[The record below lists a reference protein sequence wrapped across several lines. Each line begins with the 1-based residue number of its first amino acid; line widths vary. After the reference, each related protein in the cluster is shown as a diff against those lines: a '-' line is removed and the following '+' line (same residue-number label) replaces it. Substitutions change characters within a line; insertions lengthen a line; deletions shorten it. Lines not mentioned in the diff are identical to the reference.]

1 MKIKNDADKKNPLL
15 LYRNKS
21 TGDLMERRNINKT
34 TNYIPENRMEQYL
47 SEYYQYL
54 YNVQNKES
62 ENYNSLIANSVNS
75 NTRNIQNSKLN
86 LMMSPIE
93 NIKKS
98 SNNSVNNN
106 NKILPDDLLIEYDNR
121 KRLEELRN
129 KYLSNS
135 SLLFLRKKNEPK
147 INYYYPKEEAKNNE
161 KINKENYNNNINI
174 NNINSINKDENKKE
188 IDLKNVIFDL
198 KFKYEKLQ
206 NEFKILTENKNKYK
220 ENNRNKK
227 IRKEKDTPRN
237 TYKNYL
243 IEENNK
249 LKKINDNYEIIM
261 EMLISYI
268 NETNK
273 LYFNL
278 DQIEYF
284 NLRQNIWNKD
294 TNCINELSDFLEKCK
309 NNLANIS
316 INSSFRNKSNKK
328 NKNNLSKKESKQKS
342 NKIKNKMRYTYSTI
356 SFNNKISDGFFD
368 IKRNFKSKTLNKTK
382 NEKLKKAKII
392 FIKKNKK

>member
-1 MKIKNDADKKNPLL
+1 MKIKNDADKKNSLL
-15 LYRNKS
+15 LYRNRS
-21 TGDLMERRNINKT
+21 TGDLMERRNINNT
-34 TNYIPENRMEQYL
+34 ANYIPENRMEQYL

-93 NIKKS
+93 NVKKS
-98 SNNSVNNN
+98 SNNSVNN

-220 ENNRNKK
+220 ENYRNKK

-249 LKKINDNYEIIM
+249 LRKINDNYEIIM

-273 LYFNL
+273 IYFNL

-382 NEKLKKAKII
+382 NDKLKKPKII

>member
-75 NTRNIQNSKLN
+75 NNRNIQNSKLN

-93 NIKKS
+93 NIKKN
-98 SNNSVNNN
+98 SNNSVNN

-161 KINKENYNNNINI
+161 KIYKENNNNINI

-206 NEFKILTENKNKYK
+206 NEFKILTENKNKYR

-249 LKKINDNYEIIM
+249 LRKINDNYEIIM

>member
-1 MKIKNDADKKNPLL
+1 MKIKNEADKKNPLL

-34 TNYIPENRMEQYL
+34 ANYIPENRMEQYL

-98 SNNSVNNN
+98 SNNSINN

-161 KINKENYNNNINI
+161 KIYKENNNNINI

-220 ENNRNKK
+220 ENYRNKK

-249 LKKINDNYEIIM
+249 LRKINDNYEIIM

>member
-106 NKILPDDLLIEYDNR
+106 KILPDDLLIEYDNR

-161 KINKENYNNNINI
+161 KIYKENYNNNINI

-220 ENNRNKK
+220 ENYRNKK

-249 LKKINDNYEIIM
+249 LRKINDNYEIIM

>member
-1 MKIKNDADKKNPLL
+1 MKIKNEADKKNPLL

-34 TNYIPENRMEQYL
+34 ANYIPENRMEQYL

-98 SNNSVNNN
+98 SNNSVNN

-220 ENNRNKK
+220 ENYRNKK

-249 LKKINDNYEIIM
+249 LRKINDNYEIIM

-382 NEKLKKAKII
+382 NDKLKKPKII

>member
-1 MKIKNDADKKNPLL
+1 MKIKNDADKKNSLL

-34 TNYIPENRMEQYL
+34 ANYIPENRMEQYL

-98 SNNSVNNN
+98 SNNSVNN

-249 LKKINDNYEIIM
+249 LRKINDNYEIIM

-382 NEKLKKAKII
+382 NDKLKKPKII

>member
-1 MKIKNDADKKNPLL
+1 MKIKNEADKKNPLL

-34 TNYIPENRMEQYL
+34 ANYIPENRMEQYL

-98 SNNSVNNN
+98 SNNSINN

-161 KINKENYNNNINI
+161 KIYKENNNNINI
-174 NNINSINKDENKKE
+174 NNINSINKDEIKKE

-206 NEFKILTENKNKYK
+206 KEFKILTENKNKYR

-227 IRKEKDTPRN
+227 IRREKDTPRN

-249 LKKINDNYEIIM
+249 LRKINDNYEIIM

>member
-34 TNYIPENRMEQYL
+34 ANYIPENRMEQYL

-106 NKILPDDLLIEYDNR
+106 KILPDDLLIEYDNR

-161 KINKENYNNNINI
+161 TINKENYNNNINI

-220 ENNRNKK
+220 ENYRNKK

-249 LKKINDNYEIIM
+249 LRKINDNYEIIV
-261 EMLISYI
+261 EMLVSYI

-273 LYFNL
+273 LYFNF

-392 FIKKNKK
+392 FNKKNKK

>member
-34 TNYIPENRMEQYL
+34 ANYIPENRMEQYL

-98 SNNSVNNN
+98 SNNSINN

-220 ENNRNKK
+220 ENYRNKK

-249 LKKINDNYEIIM
+249 LRKINDNYEIIM

-382 NEKLKKAKII
+382 NEKFKKAKII

>member
-1 MKIKNDADKKNPLL
+1 MKIKNDADKKNSLL

-34 TNYIPENRMEQYL
+34 ANYIPENRMEQYL

-98 SNNSVNNN
+98 SNNSINN

-161 KINKENYNNNINI
+161 KIYKENNNNINI
-174 NNINSINKDENKKE
+174 NNINSINKDEIKKE

-206 NEFKILTENKNKYK
+206 NEFKILTENKNKYR

-227 IRKEKDTPRN
+227 IRREKDTPRN

-249 LKKINDNYEIIM
+249 LRKINDNYEIIM

>member
-1 MKIKNDADKKNPLL
+1 MKIKNEADKKNPLL

-34 TNYIPENRMEQYL
+34 ANDIPENRMEQYL

-98 SNNSVNNN
+98 SNNSINN

-174 NNINSINKDENKKE
+174 NNINSNNKDENKKE

-206 NEFKILTENKNKYK
+206 NEFKILTENKNKYR

-249 LKKINDNYEIIM
+249 LRKINDNYEIIM

>member
-1 MKIKNDADKKNPLL
+1 MKIKNEADKKNPLL

-34 TNYIPENRMEQYL
+34 ANYIPENRMEQYL

-93 NIKKS
+93 NVKKS
-98 SNNSVNNN
+98 SNNSVNN

-161 KINKENYNNNINI
+161 KIYKENNNNINI

-220 ENNRNKK
+220 ENYRNKK

-249 LKKINDNYEIIM
+249 LRKINDNYEIIM

>member
-1 MKIKNDADKKNPLL
+1 MKIKNEADKKNPLL

-34 TNYIPENRMEQYL
+34 ANYIPENRMEQYL

-98 SNNSVNNN
+98 SNNSINN

-220 ENNRNKK
+220 ENYRNKK

-249 LKKINDNYEIIM
+249 LRKINDNYEIIM

>member
-1 MKIKNDADKKNPLL
+1 MKIKNDADKKNSLL

-34 TNYIPENRMEQYL
+34 ANYIPENRMEQYL

-98 SNNSVNNN
+98 SNNSINN

-147 INYYYPKEEAKNNE
+147 INYYYPKEETKNNE

-220 ENNRNKK
+220 ENYRNKK

-249 LKKINDNYEIIM
+249 LRKINDNYEIIM

>member
-1 MKIKNDADKKNPLL
+1 MKIKNDADKKNSLL

-34 TNYIPENRMEQYL
+34 ANYIPENRMEQYL

-98 SNNSVNNN
+98 SNNSINN

-220 ENNRNKK
+220 ENYRNKK

-249 LKKINDNYEIIM
+249 LRKINDNYEIIM

>member
-1 MKIKNDADKKNPLL
+1 MKIKNEADKKNPLL

-34 TNYIPENRMEQYL
+34 ANYIPENRMDQYL

-54 YNVQNKES
+54 YNAQNKES

-98 SNNSVNNN
+98 SNNSINN

-147 INYYYPKEEAKNNE
+147 INYYYPKEETKNNE

-382 NEKLKKAKII
+382 NDKLKKPKII

>member
-106 NKILPDDLLIEYDNR
+106 KILPDDLLIEYDNR

-161 KINKENYNNNINI
+161 KIYKENNNNINI

>member
-1 MKIKNDADKKNPLL
+1 MKIKNEADKKNPLL

-34 TNYIPENRMEQYL
+34 ANYIPENRMEQYL

-98 SNNSVNNN
+98 SNNSINN

-147 INYYYPKEEAKNNE
+147 INYYPKEEAKNNE

-188 IDLKNVIFDL
+188 IDLTNIIFDL

-220 ENNRNKK
+220 ENYRNKK

-249 LKKINDNYEIIM
+249 LRKINDNYEIIM

>member
-62 ENYNSLIANSVNS
+62 ENYNSLIVNSVNS

-98 SNNSVNNN
+98 SNNSVNN

-161 KINKENYNNNINI
+161 KIYKENNNNINI
-174 NNINSINKDENKKE
+174 NNINTINKDENKKE
-188 IDLKNVIFDL
+188 IDLKNIIFDL

-220 ENNRNKK
+220 ENYRNKK

-249 LKKINDNYEIIM
+249 LRKINDNYEIIM

-294 TNCINELSDFLEKCK
+294 TNCINELSEFLEKCK

-382 NEKLKKAKII
+382 NEKIKMQKII
-392 FIKKNKK
+392 FVKKNKK

>member
-54 YNVQNKES
+54 YNVQNKEN
-62 ENYNSLIANSVNS
+62 ENYNSLIVNSINS

-98 SNNSVNNN
+98 SNNSVNN

-161 KINKENYNNNINI
+161 KIYKENYNNNINI

-220 ENNRNKK
+220 ENYRNKK

-249 LKKINDNYEIIM
+249 LRKINDNYEIIM

>member
-1 MKIKNDADKKNPLL
+1 MKIKNEADKKNPLL

-34 TNYIPENRMEQYL
+34 ANYIPENRMEQYL

-98 SNNSVNNN
+98 SNNSINN

-135 SLLFLRKKNEPK
+135 SLLFHRKKNEPK

-161 KINKENYNNNINI
+161 KIYKENNNNINI

-227 IRKEKDTPRN
+227 IRREKDTPRN

-249 LKKINDNYEIIM
+249 LRKINDNYEIIM

-382 NEKLKKAKII
+382 NDKLKKPKII

>member
-1 MKIKNDADKKNPLL
+1 MKIKNEADKKNPLL

-34 TNYIPENRMEQYL
+34 ANYIPENRMEQYL

-98 SNNSVNNN
+98 SNNSVNN

-220 ENNRNKK
+220 ENYRNKK

-249 LKKINDNYEIIM
+249 LRKINDNYEIIM

>member
-21 TGDLMERRNINKT
+21 TGDLMERLNINKT

-161 KINKENYNNNINI
+161 KIYKENNNNINI

-220 ENNRNKK
+220 ENYRNKK

-249 LKKINDNYEIIM
+249 LRKINDNYEIIM

-294 TNCINELSDFLEKCK
+294 TNCINELSEFLEKCK

>member
-34 TNYIPENRMEQYL
+34 ANYIPENRMEQYL

-93 NIKKS
+93 NIKKN
-98 SNNSVNNN
+98 SNNSVNN

-220 ENNRNKK
+220 ENYRNKK

-249 LKKINDNYEIIM
+249 LRKINDNYEIIM

-382 NEKLKKAKII
+382 NDKLKKPKII

>member
-1 MKIKNDADKKNPLL
+1 MKIKNEEDKKNPLL

-34 TNYIPENRMEQYL
+34 ANYIPENRMEQYL

-220 ENNRNKK
+220 ENYRNKK

-249 LKKINDNYEIIM
+249 LRKINDNYEIIM

>member
-1 MKIKNDADKKNPLL
+1 MKIKNEADKKNPLL

-34 TNYIPENRMEQYL
+34 ANYIPENRMEQYL

-98 SNNSVNNN
+98 SNNSINN

-220 ENNRNKK
+220 ENYRNKK

-249 LKKINDNYEIIM
+249 LRKINDNYEIIM

-382 NEKLKKAKII
+382 NDKLKKPKII

>member
-34 TNYIPENRMEQYL
+34 ANYIPENRMEQYL

-98 SNNSVNNN
+98 SNNSINN

-220 ENNRNKK
+220 ENYRNKK

-249 LKKINDNYEIIM
+249 LRKINDNYEIIM

>member
-34 TNYIPENRMEQYL
+34 ANYIPENRMEQYL

-106 NKILPDDLLIEYDNR
+106 KILPDDLLIEYDNR

-161 KINKENYNNNINI
+161 KIYKENNSNNINI

-249 LKKINDNYEIIM
+249 LRKINDNYEIIM

-316 INSSFRNKSNKK
+316 INSSFRNKTNK
-328 NKNNLSKKESKQKS
+328 NDKNNLSKKESKQKS

-382 NEKLKKAKII
+382 NDKLKKPKII

>member
-1 MKIKNDADKKNPLL
+1 MKIKNEADKKNPLL

-34 TNYIPENRMEQYL
+34 ANYIPENRMEQYL

-98 SNNSVNNN
+98 SNNSINN

-206 NEFKILTENKNKYK
+206 NEFKILTENKNKYR

-227 IRKEKDTPRN
+227 IRREKDTPRN

-249 LKKINDNYEIIM
+249 LRKINDNYEIIM

-382 NEKLKKAKII
+382 NDKLKKPKII

>member
-1 MKIKNDADKKNPLL
+1 MKIKNEADKKNPLL

-34 TNYIPENRMEQYL
+34 ANYIPENRMEQYL

-106 NKILPDDLLIEYDNR
+106 KILPDDLLIEYDNR

-147 INYYYPKEEAKNNE
+147 INYYYPKEEDKNNE
-161 KINKENYNNNINI
+161 KIYKENNNNINI

-220 ENNRNKK
+220 ENYRNKK

-249 LKKINDNYEIIM
+249 LRKINDNYEIIM

-316 INSSFRNKSNKK
+316 INSNFRNKSNKK

-382 NEKLKKAKII
+382 NDKLKKPKII

>member
-1 MKIKNDADKKNPLL
+1 
-15 LYRNKS
+15 
-21 TGDLMERRNINKT
+21 MERRNINKT
-34 TNYIPENRMEQYL
+34 ANDIPENRMEQYL

-98 SNNSVNNN
+98 SNNSINN

-174 NNINSINKDENKKE
+174 NNINSNNKDENKKE

-206 NEFKILTENKNKYK
+206 NEFKILTENKNKYR

-249 LKKINDNYEIIM
+249 LRKINDNYEIIM

>member
-1 MKIKNDADKKNPLL
+1 MKIKNEADKKNPLL

-34 TNYIPENRMEQYL
+34 ANYIPENRMEQYL

-54 YNVQNKES
+54 YNVQNKEN
-62 ENYNSLIANSVNS
+62 ENYNSLIVNSVNS

-98 SNNSVNNN
+98 SNNSVNN

-161 KINKENYNNNINI
+161 KIYKENNNNINI

-220 ENNRNKK
+220 ENYRNKK

-249 LKKINDNYEIIM
+249 LRKINDNYEIIM

-382 NEKLKKAKII
+382 NDKLKKPKII

>member
-106 NKILPDDLLIEYDNR
+106 KILPDDLLIEYDNR

-161 KINKENYNNNINI
+161 KIYKENNNNINI

-249 LKKINDNYEIIM
+249 LRKINDNYEIIM

>member
-1 MKIKNDADKKNPLL
+1 MKIKNEADKKNPLL

-161 KINKENYNNNINI
+161 KIYKENNNNINI
-174 NNINSINKDENKKE
+174 NNINTINKDENKKE

-220 ENNRNKK
+220 ENYRNKK

-249 LKKINDNYEIIM
+249 LRKINDNYEIIM

-294 TNCINELSDFLEKCK
+294 TNCINELSEFLEKCK

-382 NEKLKKAKII
+382 NEKIKMQKII
-392 FIKKNKK
+392 FVKKNKK